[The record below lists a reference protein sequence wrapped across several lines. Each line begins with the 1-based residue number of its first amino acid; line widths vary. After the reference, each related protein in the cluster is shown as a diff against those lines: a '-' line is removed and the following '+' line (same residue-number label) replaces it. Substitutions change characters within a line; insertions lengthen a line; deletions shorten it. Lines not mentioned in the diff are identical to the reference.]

1 MLKSDG
7 HVALADSELIPLA
20 SAIMRNLFLAL
31 LGLGLIGPIL
41 SRANEPDWVDPSPH
55 KILTVQNKGVS
66 FECLDWE
73 GTGETMLLL
82 AGLGSSGHIYDDFA
96 AKFTDRFRVVAL
108 TRRGLGKSDKP
119 TEGYDMATL
128 VDDIRQSLD
137 TLGIKHAVVVGH
149 SFGAVEAAVFARSH
163 PDRVSKVVYLDGAYA
178 PSAERLTLMR
188 QAGPLMPSPTQDQAS
203 SFASLLEW
211 LRTNHEGW
219 NNACEAD
226 MRTMMLSNPADP
238 ASQPPASAFRAL
250 MDTASSTQ
258 PEFAK
263 VTVPALAIFA
273 DDRAG
278 KLMAALDP
286 VERTADREILSRLLA
301 FHHQG
306 ASHFRQ
312 TVDNATVIEMAD
324 TNHDCFVQREAEVVR
339 VMRKFLAVE

>member
-1 MLKSDG
+1 M
-7 HVALADSELIPLA
+7 HWTIALADTELIPFA
-20 SAIMRNLFLAL
+20 SAMTRNLFFAL
-31 LGLGLIGPIL
+31 LGFGLVGPVLLQAKEELG
-41 SRANEPDWVDPSPH
+41 WVDPSPH
-55 KILTVQNKGVS
+55 RILTVQNKGVS
-66 FECLDWE
+66 LECLDWA
-73 GTGETMLLL
+73 GPGETLLLL

-96 AKFTDRFRVVAL
+96 ARFTDRFRVVAL

-119 TEGYDMATL
+119 ADGYDMASL
-128 VDDIRQSLD
+128 VDDIRQCLD

-149 SFGAVEAAVFARSH
+149 SFGATEAAVFARAY

-178 PSAERLTLMR
+178 PSAERLALMR
-188 QAGPLMPSPTQDQAS
+188 LAGPLMPSPTQDQAS
-203 SFASLLEW
+203 SFASLLKW

-238 ASQPPASAFRAL
+238 ASQRPASAFPAL
-250 MDTASSTQ
+250 MATASSTQ
-258 PEFAK
+258 PEFDK

-273 DDRAG
+273 DDRVG

-286 VERTADREILSRLLA
+286 VERKADREILARLLK
-301 FHHQG
+301 FHQQS

-312 TVDNATVIEMAD
+312 TVGKATVIEMPD

-339 VMRKFLAVE
+339 AMRKFLAVE